1 MGYKGSYTE
10 VCSGSTFRWTFG
22 RGYGRAHTYVCF
34 LRAAADLSFWGLGIL
49 DEINYNDLESCH
61 KSNSFLFL
69 GFGNITKIEEIKY
82 FEKE

>member
-1 MGYKGSYTE
+1 M
-10 VCSGSTFRWTFG
+10 
-22 RGYGRAHTYVCF
+22 CF